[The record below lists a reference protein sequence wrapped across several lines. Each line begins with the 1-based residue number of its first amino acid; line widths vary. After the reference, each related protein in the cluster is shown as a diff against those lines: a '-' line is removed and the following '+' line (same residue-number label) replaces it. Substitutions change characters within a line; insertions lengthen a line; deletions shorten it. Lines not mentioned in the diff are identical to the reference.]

1 MRVNQ
6 TMIAFLICKREVY
19 AISIMREAFIW
30 NLNLVVTG
38 ILFCKQYFEHFITSN
53 SVLDDEKERENH
65 LVIAKMQN
73 SKLNILTSFHGL
85 KRQIGFYM
93 HIQSKWF
100 VTQIIQLN
108 LPVKKL

>member
-38 ILFCKQYFEHFITSN
+38 ILFCKQYFEQYYYLKLSFRWW
-53 SVLDDEKERENH
+53 KREREPFSNRKD
-65 LVIAKMQN
+65 AK
-73 SKLNILTSFHGL
+73 L
-85 KRQIGFYM
+85 
-93 HIQSKWF
+93 
-100 VTQIIQLN
+100 
-108 LPVKKL
+108 